1 MDLNDILVESH
12 KRSKAAGWWHDP
24 ITGLSLIP
32 DEALDSGEWTPV
44 ERVEL
49 IEAYFP
55 YVIATKIAL
64 IHSEISEALEG
75 YRSDKPDDKIPERPM
90 IEVELADAIIRI
102 GDLAEC
108 LKLDVVGAIA
118 QKFEIN
124 AVRPDHK
131 LEARRAKGGK
141 KF

>member
-1 MDLNDILVESH
+1 MDLNDILIESH

-32 DEALDSGEWTPV
+32 EIDMDEASAEIAT
-44 ERVEL
+44 
-49 IEAYFP
+49 IYFP

-124 AVRPDHK
+124 ASRPDHK
-131 LEARRAKGGK
+131 IEARRAKGGK